1 MEVTIKGIMKSDST
15 STTNNENS
23 TRAVNRT
30 INIYRNENGTSTHII
45 KNNMNMV
52 LKINIETKLSD
63 MITTHRTCNGM
74 GVANIV
80 AFI

>member
-1 MEVTIKGIMKSDST
+1 MT
-15 STTNNENS
+15 SNINS
-23 TRAVNRT
+23 TRAVNHT
-30 INIYRNENGTSTHII
+30 INIYRNENGTSTLII

-52 LKINIETKLSD
+52 LKINIETNLSD

-80 AFI
+80 ALI